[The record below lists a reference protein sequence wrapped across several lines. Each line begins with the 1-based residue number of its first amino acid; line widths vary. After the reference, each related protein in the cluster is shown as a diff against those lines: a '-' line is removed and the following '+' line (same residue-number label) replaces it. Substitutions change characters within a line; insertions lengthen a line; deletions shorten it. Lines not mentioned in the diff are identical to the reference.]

1 MVKCLA
7 SDAAVESIQEA
18 LDEMDHLR
26 GIFRSLAD
34 RLTDEDHLARLGAGD
49 ATGAIMD
56 EGLMLAMGNERLERL
71 IQSGRALLIKT
82 ERALARKEG

>member
-1 MVKCLA
+1 LA
-7 SDAAVESIQEA
+7 SDEAVESIQEA

-26 GIFRSLAD
+26 GIFQSLAN
-34 RLTDEDHLARLGAGD
+34 RLTDEEYLDRIGAGE
-49 ATGAIMD
+49 AKGPIMD

-71 IQSGRALLIKT
+71 IQSGRALLSKT